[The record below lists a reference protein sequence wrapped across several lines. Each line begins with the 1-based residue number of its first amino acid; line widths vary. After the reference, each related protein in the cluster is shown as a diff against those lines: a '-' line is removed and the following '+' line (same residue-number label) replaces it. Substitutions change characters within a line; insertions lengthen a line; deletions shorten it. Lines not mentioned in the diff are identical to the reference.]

1 MVARLL
7 CASALLVTAALAQ
20 TESYLTRGV
29 GELSVSGG
37 ANLAPGYEP
46 LAVPSFGL
54 TYAVGLS
61 HHFAA
66 TGNYVLDHYGNE
78 ARCFAVCGSRHRT
91 DHEFTGGVR
100 VSFPLRV
107 ITPYGVGMLGALRTS
122 SRAEAVGVELNAA
135 RDWRF
140 VGGGGLGMDIPL
152 APYAGFQLESR
163 VMVDRSRF
171 YYVRTMIGV
180 YFRHR

>member
-1 MVARLL
+1 MRVILA
-7 CASALLVTAALAQ
+7 ALLLATAALAQ
-20 TESYLTRGV
+20 TEDYLTRGV
-29 GELSVSGG
+29 GEVAIRGG
-37 ANLAPGYEP
+37 ANIAPGYDP
-46 LAVPSFGL
+46 LAVPSFAL
-54 TYAVGLS
+54 TYAIGLS

-91 DHEFTGGVR
+91 DHEVTGGVR

-122 SRAEAVGVELNAA
+122 SHSEALGVELNAA
-135 RDWRF
+135 EDWRF
-140 VGGGGLGMDIPL
+140 VGGGGLGMDIRL
-152 APYAGFQLESR
+152 ARYAGIQLESR
-163 VMVDRSRF
+163 VMVDHSGF

-180 YFRHR
+180 YFRHY